1 MSKIEKPA
9 VLLVDDNDGTC
20 TLVRALLQ
28 REFFVDVASDGAIAL
43 EKLQHSQY
51 AAILLDLRMP
61 VLDGFGVLAHLQEH
75 SPETL
80 RRVLVLTA
88 ALTRGELSR
97 ARQYAICGII
107 EKPFEVE
114 ELLASVRQCAGVGE
128 GSSMGSMLCTTTPV
142 LLMLADLLRQLR

>member
-9 VLLVDDNDGTC
+9 VLLVDDNEGTC

-28 REFFVDVASDGAIAL
+28 REFSVEVASDGAIAL
-43 EKLQHSQY
+43 EKLRGAQY

-61 VLDGFGVLAHLQEH
+61 VLDGFAVLAELRDT

-80 RRVLVLTA
+80 ARVLVLTA

-114 ELLASVRQCAGVGE
+114 DLLSAVRQCAGVRE
-128 GSSMGSMLCTTTPV
+128 GSSMGTMFCSTTPV
-142 LLMLADLLRQLR
+142 LLMIADLLRQLR

>member
-28 REFFVDVASDGAIAL
+28 REFVVDVASDGAIAL

-51 AAILLDLRMP
+51 ATILLDLRMP
-61 VLDGFGVLAHLQEH
+61 VLDGFGVLEHLREN
-75 SPETL
+75 SPQML
-80 RRVLVLTA
+80 ARVLVLTA
-88 ALTRGELSR
+88 ALSRGELSR
-97 ARQYAICGII
+97 ARQYAICGVIA
-107 EKPFEVE
+107 KPFEVE
-114 ELLASVRQCAGVGE
+114 ELLAAVRQCAGVSE
-128 GSSMGSMLCTTTPV
+128 GSSMGTMFCTTTPV